1 VTLFEPAE
9 VPVEVESLGPVIR
22 VRATVAYDGRGFS
35 GFAPN
40 AGVTTVGGV
49 LAEAI
54 GKVVG
59 HPVEITCAGRTDAG
73 VHAWGQVISFD
84 ARKKG
89 LKLDGLAKRV
99 NKMLG
104 PTVVVRDVTEA
115 PDDFDARFSAQ
126 ARRYRYLILNR
137 PEPDPFLA
145 HMSWHVP
152 QPLDLPA
159 MQLACDPFIGEHDFA
174 AFCRRPKREEGREAS
189 LVRRVTE
196 ATWID
201 DGDGRLRF
209 EIEAQAFCHQM
220 VRSIVGLVVAVGL
233 GRRKAGEVRG
243 VIASGERNRAA
254 TLAPGHGLMLWKV
267 RYG

>member
-1 VTLFEPAE
+1 VTLFEPADA
-9 VPVEVESLGPVIR
+9 PAPSLGPVTR

-40 AGVTTVGGV
+40 VGVRTVGGV

-54 GKVVG
+54 GKVLG
-59 HPVEITCAGRTDAG
+59 HQVDITCAGRTDAG

-84 ARKKG
+84 ARSEA
-89 LKLDGLAKRV
+89 LDLDGLARRV
-99 NKMLG
+99 NKMLA
-104 PTVVVRDVTEA
+104 PTVVVRDLGEA
-115 PDDFDARFSAQ
+115 ADDFDARFSARS
-126 ARRYRYLILNR
+126 RRYRYLVLNR
-137 PEPDPFLA
+137 PVPDPFLA

-152 QPLDLPA
+152 QPLDLAA

-174 AFCRRPKREEGREAS
+174 AFCRRPKRSDGEEAS

-201 DGDGRLRF
+201 EGDGRLRF

-220 VRSIVGLVVAVGL
+220 VRSIVGLLVAVGH
-233 GRRKAGEVRG
+233 GKRRAGEVRG
-243 VIASGERNRAA
+243 VIASGDRNRAA
-254 TLAPGHGLMLWKV
+254 PLAPGQGLMLWEV
-267 RYG
+267 GYD

>member
-1 VTLFEPAE
+1 VTLFEPADA
-9 VPVEVESLGPVIR
+9 PAPSLGPVTR

-40 AGVTTVGGV
+40 AGVRTVGGV

-59 HPVEITCAGRTDAG
+59 HQVDITCAGRTDAG

-84 ARKKG
+84 ARTEG
-89 LKLDGLAKRV
+89 LDLDGLARRV
-99 NKMLG
+99 NKMLA
-104 PTVVVRDVTEA
+104 PTVVVRDLVEA
-115 PDDFDARFSAQ
+115 PDDFDARFSARS
-126 ARRYRYLILNR
+126 RRYRYLILNR
-137 PEPDPFLA
+137 PVPDPFLA
-145 HMSWHVP
+145 HVSWHVP
-152 QPLDLPA
+152 QPLDLAA

-174 AFCRRPKREEGREAS
+174 AFCRRPKRDDGREAS

-201 DGDGRLRF
+201 EGDGRLRF

-220 VRSIVGLVVAVGL
+220 VRSVVGLLVAVGL
-233 GRRKAGEVRG
+233 GKRRAGEVRG
-243 VIASGERNRAA
+243 VIASGDRNRAA
-254 TLAPGHGLMLWKV
+254 PLAPGQGLMLWEV